1 MELKWRNDGHKWAVI
16 EVIAEKKPKKWD
28 DDGIENCETYMQI
41 TVQGA
46 QICGIQSTMHRIL
59 LVQFTFLPEK
69 REIGCFYIVCNFR
82 IPKEEV
88 DEIVHFEHNE
98 HEVCTKI

>member
-41 TVQGA
+41 TIQGA
-46 QICGIQSTMHRIL
+46 QIVVSSQPCIESYLYNL
-59 LVQFTFLPEK
+59 LSFLKNEK
-69 REIGCFYIVCNFR
+69 
-82 IPKEEV
+82 
-88 DEIVHFEHNE
+88 
-98 HEVCTKI
+98 